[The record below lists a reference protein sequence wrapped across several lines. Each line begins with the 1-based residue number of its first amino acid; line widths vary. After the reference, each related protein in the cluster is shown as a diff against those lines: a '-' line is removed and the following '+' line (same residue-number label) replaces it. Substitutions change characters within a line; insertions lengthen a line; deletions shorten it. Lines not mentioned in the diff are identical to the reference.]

1 MYNACIENPRQF
13 SALEI
18 RNYCSC
24 FTSEIMERF
33 TVRELMELEM
43 GIIAAKD
50 EETKIR
56 IAISSEKI
64 QNIAIKCTT
73 EIIN

>member
-1 MYNACIENPRQF
+1 
-13 SALEI
+13 
-18 RNYCSC
+18 
-24 FTSEIMERF
+24 MERF

-73 EIIN
+73 EIINWKIKDFT

>member
-18 RNYCSC
+18 RNSC